1 MDKAERRK
9 QDWET
14 VKTIFWAVLIALTFR
29 SLAYEPFHIPS
40 GSMKPTLLVG
50 DYIWVSKFSYGYS
63 RYSFPFAP
71 PVIQD
76 RAWLTMPK
84 RGDVVVFRPP
94 SKPGID
100 YIKRVIG
107 LPGDKVQVL
116 DGHLLVNGTAV
127 KEVEIKNFM
136 DKSPDNP
143 GRFVPQYLETLPA
156 SEGGQEVTHS
166 ILNVDPNGQLDNTD
180 VYTVPEGH
188 VFCMGDNRD
197 ESVDSRVLDD
207 VGYIPIANLI
217 GRAEVIFFSTDGTAR
232 IWEPWKWFGA
242 LRAERLFKPI
252 Q

>member
-29 SLAYEPFHIPS
+29 SFAYEPFHIPS

-71 PVIQD
+71 PVIKD
-76 RAWLTMPK
+76 RAWLTMPN

-107 LPGDKVQVL
+107 LPGDKIQVL

-127 KEVEIKNFM
+127 KEVEMKNFM

-156 SEGGQEVTHS
+156 GEGGHEVEHS
-166 ILNVDPNGQLDNTD
+166 ILNLDPNGPLDNTD
-180 VYTVPEGH
+180 IYTVPEGH
-188 VFCMGDNRD
+188 IFCMGDNRD
-197 ESVDSRVLDD
+197 ESVDSRVLEE

-232 IWEPWKWFGA
+232 IWEPWKWFSA
-242 LRAERLFKPI
+242 LRTERLFKPI